1 MNRLSQLL
9 LCVIA
14 LACIGCVE
22 RTISITSQPEGALV
36 HLNDV
41 EVGRTPLE
49 VPFTHYGEYD
59 VRLHKDGYQPLWTTA
74 VAKTP
79 WWDMPGPDLVAETT
93 DAQSHID
100 WHFELQ
106 PAPEGEQYLVSHAKQ
121 MRAKLNSLDGA
132 QAAE

>member
-1 MNRLSQLL
+1 MIRLSYLL
-9 LCVIA
+9 LCVTA
-14 LACIGCVE
+14 FACLGCVE

-59 VRLHKDGYQPLWTTA
+59 VRLHREGFQPLWTTA
-74 VAKTP
+74 KAKAP
-79 WWDMPGPDLVAETT
+79 WWDLPGPDLVAEAT
-93 DAQSHID
+93 DAESHIE

-106 PAPEGEQYLVSHAKQ
+106 PMPEGEEHLVSHARQ
-121 MRAKLNSLDGA
+121 MRAKLNQMDETSAD
-132 QAAE
+132 